1 MESYNLITEPWI
13 KVLDGKTNS
22 ENVVSIKELL
32 QNASDYRQLAGEM
45 HAQDLAILR
54 LLEAILTAVY
64 TRVDQTG
71 QEYDWVTLDDKMHLQ
86 SYKNT
91 KELKM
96 KKALMKTWSSL
107 YDEGCFSAAVF
118 DYLDKNKEL
127 FDFFGDRPFYQV
139 TAEQYDSFVQDDK
152 KIPEKEIIAK
162 GKGAGRVSLMQ
173 INRLI
178 SESNNSV
185 SVFSPKSTNLKNKL
199 TLDELVRWVI
209 TYQNFTG
216 VTDKTKVKAKEK
228 ISNSRGWLY
237 LLNPVYVQG
246 KNLFETLM
254 LNLLLF
260 NPNKPVYTQQRPV
273 WEEDLGEYVKRRL
286 SQVMPDNFAETYT
299 VWSRLLHIEWQDGT
313 PTIFSAGLPA
323 FDKTNAYNIEPM
335 STWRK
340 NKKDGI
346 YYPTTRQ
353 LSSIGISMWRNF
365 GQYVD
370 IEGRSESKE
379 PLIVAWLNYLKS
391 KKKVQNNQM
400 INLHTSGVIS
410 DDNTSSRMPAAEF
423 DDNLQIEADVLFD
436 EAEDRK
442 NTWPQ
447 RIEEMVDLN
456 QEVGRKYYGFLM
468 EVGRIRFGSQGAA
481 DFAGRKSQT
490 FYDNLNEP
498 FENWLSNLSGWDD
511 RDEQQELWEKQ
522 LKQIALRTLDDFL
535 EIIAPRDIS
544 GIKADKSQNG
554 TKGTDIN
561 IFIAANKYKAG
572 INKVLRNYKL

>member
-22 ENVVSIKELL
+22 EHMVSIKELL

-54 LLEAILTAVY
+54 LLEAILTTVY
-64 TRVDQTG
+64 TRVDQNNE
-71 QEYDWVTLDDKMHLQ
+71 EYEWVTLDEQMHVQ
-86 SYKNT
+86 SYDDEIEGST
-91 KELKM
+91 L
-96 KKALMKTWSSL
+96 LQVLTKTWNAL
-107 YDEGCFSAAVF
+107 YKEGSFSEAVF
-118 DYLDKNKEL
+118 DYLDKNKGL

-139 TAEQYDSFVQDDK
+139 TAEQYDSFVSDNK
-152 KIPEKEIIAK
+152 KIAK
-162 GKGAGRVSLMQ
+162 GSGTVDLMQ

-178 SESNNSV
+178 SQSGNSV
-185 SVFSPKSTNLKNKL
+185 AIFAPKSANRRNKL
-199 TLDELVRWVI
+199 ALDELVRWVI

-228 ISNSRGWLY
+228 MSNSRGWLY
-237 LLNPVYVQG
+237 TLNPVYAQG
-246 KNLFETLM
+246 NNLFETLM

-260 NPNKPVYTQQRPV
+260 NPNKPTYTQQRPV

-286 SQVMPDNFAETYT
+286 SQVKPDNFAETYT

-323 FDKTNAYNIEPM
+323 FDSANAYDIEPM
-335 STWRK
+335 STWRM
-340 NKKDGI
+340 NKKDEN
-346 YYPTTRQ
+346 YYPATRQ
-353 LSSIGISMWRNF
+353 LSSIGIAMWRNF

-370 IEGRSESKE
+370 IEGHTESRE
-379 PLIVAWLNYLKS
+379 PLTVAWLNYLKT
-391 KKKVQNNQM
+391 KNELLNQQM
-400 INLHTSGVIS
+400 INLHTSGIIS
-410 DDNTSSRMPAAEF
+410 NGGATSLMPAAEF
-423 DDNLQIEADVLFD
+423 DDNLRIEADVLFD
-436 EAEDRK
+436 ETEDRK
-442 NTWPQ
+442 NAWPQ

-468 EVGRIRFGSQGAA
+468 EVGRIRFGPQGAA

-498 FENWLSNLSGWDD
+498 FENWLANLSGGDD
-511 RDEQQELWEKQ
+511 RDKQQELWKKQ

-544 GIKADKSQNG
+544 GIKADKSQSG
-554 TKGTDIN
+554 TKSTESN
-561 IFIAANKYKAG
+561 IFIAANKYRAG
-572 INKVLRNYKL
+572 INKALNKNEK

>member
-22 ENVVSIKELL
+22 EHMVSIKELL

-54 LLEAILTAVY
+54 LLEAILTTVY

-71 QEYDWVTLDDKMHLQ
+71 QKYDWVTLDDKMHLL
-86 SYKNT
+86 SYKNP

-96 KKALMKTWSSL
+96 KKALLKTWSTL
-107 YDEGCFSAAVF
+107 YDKGSFSEAVLE
-118 DYLDKNKEL
+118 YLDKNREV

-139 TAEQYDSFVQDDK
+139 TAEQYDSFVPDNK
-152 KIPEKEIIAK
+152 KIAK
-162 GKGAGRVSLMQ
+162 GSGTVDLMQ

-178 SESNNSV
+178 SQSGNSV
-185 SVFSPKSTNLKNKL
+185 AIFAPKSANRKNKL

-216 VTDKTKVKAKEK
+216 VTDKTKVKAKGK
-228 ISNSRGWLY
+228 MSNSRGWLY
-237 LLNPVYVQG
+237 TLNPVYAQG

-260 NPNKPVYTQQRPV
+260 NPNKPTYTRQRPV

-286 SQVMPDNFAETYT
+286 SQVKPDNFAETYT

-323 FDKTNAYNIEPM
+323 FDSANAYDIEPM

-340 NKKDGI
+340 NKKDEF
-346 YYPTTRQ
+346 YYPATRQ
-353 LSSIGISMWRNF
+353 LSSIGIAMWRNF
-365 GQYVD
+365 GQYINVKRISD
-370 IEGRSESKE
+370 SSVQEETEE
-379 PLIVAWLNYLKS
+379 PLTVAWLNYLKT
-391 KKKVQNNQM
+391 KNKLLNQQM
-400 INLHTSGVIS
+400 INLHTSGIIS
-410 DDNTSSRMPAAEF
+410 NGGATSLMPAAEF
-423 DDNLQIEADVLFD
+423 DDNLRIEADVLFD
-436 EAEDRK
+436 ETEDRK
-442 NTWPQ
+442 NAWPQ

-468 EVGRIRFGSQGAA
+468 EVGRIRFGPQGAA

-498 FENWLSNLSGWDD
+498 FENWLANLSGGDD
-511 RDEQQELWEKQ
+511 RDKQQELWKKQ

-544 GIKADKSQNG
+544 GIKANKSQSG
-554 TKGTDIN
+554 TKSTESN
-561 IFIAANKYKAG
+561 IFIAANKYRAG
-572 INKVLRNYKL
+572 INKALNKNEK

>member
-13 KVLDGKTNS
+13 KVLDCKTNS
-22 ENVVSIKELL
+22 EHMVSIKELL

-54 LLEAILTAVY
+54 LLEAILTTVY
-64 TRVDQTG
+64 TRVDQAG
-71 QEYDWVTLDDKMHLQ
+71 QKYDWVTLDDKMHLQ
-86 SYKNT
+86 SYKNP

-96 KKALMKTWSSL
+96 KKALLKTWSTL
-107 YDEGCFSAAVF
+107 YDKGSFSEAVF
-118 DYLDKNKEL
+118 EYLDKNREV

-139 TAEQYDSFVQDDK
+139 TAEQYDSFVPDNK
-152 KIPEKEIIAK
+152 KIAR
-162 GKGAGRVSLMQ
+162 GSGTVDLMQ

-178 SESNNSV
+178 SQSGNSV
-185 SVFSPKSTNLKNKL
+185 AIFAPKSANRKNKL

-228 ISNSRGWLY
+228 MSNSRGWLY
-237 LLNPVYVQG
+237 TLNPVYAQG

-260 NPNKPVYTQQRPV
+260 NPNKPTYTQQRPV

-286 SQVMPDNFAETYT
+286 SQVKPDNFAETYT

-323 FDKTNAYNIEPM
+323 FDSANAYDIEPM

-340 NKKDGI
+340 NKMDEF
-346 YYPTTRQ
+346 YYPATRQ
-353 LSSIGISMWRNF
+353 LSSIGIAMWRNF
-365 GQYVD
+365 GQYINVKRISD
-370 IEGRSESKE
+370 SSVQEETEE
-379 PLIVAWLNYLKS
+379 PLTVAWLNYLKT
-391 KKKVQNNQM
+391 KNKLLNQQM
-400 INLHTSGVIS
+400 INLHTSGIIS
-410 DDNTSSRMPAAEF
+410 NGGATSLMPAAEF
-423 DDNLQIEADVLFD
+423 DDNLRIEADVLFD
-436 EAEDRK
+436 ETEDRK
-442 NTWPQ
+442 NAWPQ

-468 EVGRIRFGSQGAA
+468 EVGRIRFGPQGAA

-498 FENWLSNLSGWDD
+498 FENWLANLSGGDD
-511 RDEQQELWEKQ
+511 RDEQQKFWKKQ

-544 GIKADKSQNG
+544 GIKADKSQSG
-554 TKGTDIN
+554 TKSTESN
-561 IFIAANKYKAG
+561 IFIAANKYRAG
-572 INKVLRNYKL
+572 INKALNKNEK

>member
-13 KVLDGKTNS
+13 KVLDSKTNS
-22 ENVVSIKELL
+22 EHMVSIKELL

-54 LLEAILTAVY
+54 LLEAILTTVY

-71 QEYDWVTLDDKMHLQ
+71 QKYDWITLDDKMHLQ
-86 SYKNT
+86 SFKNP
-91 KELKM
+91 KALKI
-96 KKALMKTWSSL
+96 KKALLKTWSTL
-107 YDEGCFSAAVF
+107 YDKGGFSEAVF
-118 DYLDKNKEL
+118 EYLDKNREA

-139 TAEQYDSFVQDDK
+139 TAEQYDSFVPDNK
-152 KIPEKEIIAK
+152 KIAK
-162 GKGAGRVSLMQ
+162 GSGTVDLMQ

-178 SESNNSV
+178 SQSGNSV
-185 SVFSPKSTNLKNKL
+185 AIFAPKSANRKNKL

-216 VTDKTKVKAKEK
+216 VTDKTKVKAKK
-228 ISNSRGWLY
+228 KMSNSRGWLY
-237 LLNPVYVQG
+237 TLNPVYAQG

-260 NPNKPVYTQQRPV
+260 NPSNPAYTQQRPV

-286 SQVMPDNFAETYT
+286 SQVKPDNFAETYT

-323 FDKTNAYNIEPM
+323 FDSANAYYIEPM
-335 STWRK
+335 STWRM
-340 NKKDGI
+340 NKKDGN
-346 YYPTTRQ
+346 YYPATRQ
-353 LSSIGISMWRNF
+353 LSSIGIAMWRNF
-365 GQYVD
+365 GQYINVERTSD
-370 IEGRSESKE
+370 SSVQEETEE
-379 PLIVAWLNYLKS
+379 PLIVAWLNYLKT
-391 KKKVQNNQM
+391 KHELLNQQM
-400 INLHTSGVIS
+400 INLHTSGIIS
-410 DDNTSSRMPAAEF
+410 NGGATSLMPAAEF
-423 DDNLQIEADVLFD
+423 DDNLRIEADVLFD
-436 EAEDRK
+436 ESEDR
-442 NTWPQ
+442 NNAWPQ
-447 RIEEMVDLN
+447 RIEGMVDLN

-498 FENWLSNLSGWDD
+498 FENWLSNLSGGDN
-511 RDEQQELWEKQ
+511 RDEQQKLWEKQ

-544 GIKADKSQNG
+544 GIKADKSQSG
-554 TKGTDIN
+554 TKSTESN
-561 IFIAANKYKAG
+561 IFIAANKYRAG
-572 INKVLRNYKL
+572 INKALNKNGK

>member
-22 ENVVSIKELL
+22 EHMVSIKELL

-54 LLEAILTAVY
+54 LLVAILTTVY

-71 QEYDWVTLDDKMHLQ
+71 QKYDWVTLDDKMHLQ
-86 SYKNT
+86 SFKNP
-91 KELKM
+91 KALKI
-96 KKALMKTWSSL
+96 KKALLKTWSTL
-107 YDEGCFSAAVF
+107 YDKGSFSEAVF
-118 DYLDKNKEL
+118 EYLDKNREV

-139 TAEQYDSFVQDDK
+139 TAEQYDSFVPDNK
-152 KIPEKEIIAK
+152 KIAK
-162 GKGAGRVSLMQ
+162 GSGTVDLMQ

-178 SESNNSV
+178 SQSGNSV
-185 SVFSPKSTNLKNKL
+185 ALFAPKSANRKNKL

-228 ISNSRGWLY
+228 MSNSRGWLY
-237 LLNPVYVQG
+237 TLNPVYAQG

-260 NPNKPVYTQQRPV
+260 NPNKPAYTQQRPV

-286 SQVMPDNFAETYT
+286 SQVKPDNFAETYT
-299 VWSRLLHIEWQDGT
+299 VWSRLLHIEWRDGT

-323 FDKTNAYNIEPM
+323 FDSANAYYIEPM
-335 STWRK
+335 STWRM
-340 NKKDGI
+340 NKKDGN
-346 YYPTTRQ
+346 YYPATRQ
-353 LSSIGISMWRNF
+353 LSSIGIAMWRNF
-365 GQYVD
+365 GQYINVERTSD
-370 IEGRSESKE
+370 SSVQEETEE
-379 PLIVAWLNYLKS
+379 PLIVAWLNYLKT
-391 KKKVQNNQM
+391 KHELLNQQM
-400 INLHTSGVIS
+400 INLHTSGIIS
-410 DDNTSSRMPAAEF
+410 NGGATSLMPAAEF
-423 DDNLQIEADVLFD
+423 DDNLRIEADVLFD
-436 EAEDRK
+436 ETEDRK
-442 NTWPQ
+442 NAWPQ
-447 RIEEMVDLN
+447 RIEGMVDLN

-498 FENWLSNLSGWDD
+498 FENWLSNLSGGDN
-511 RDEQQELWEKQ
+511 RDEQQKLWEKQ

-544 GIKADKSQNG
+544 GIKADKGQSG
-554 TKGTDIN
+554 TKSTESN
-561 IFIAANKYKAG
+561 IFIAANKYRAG
-572 INKVLRNYKL
+572 INKVLNKNGK

>member
-22 ENVVSIKELL
+22 EHMVSIKELL

-45 HAQDLAILR
+45 HAQDLAVLR
-54 LLEAILTAVY
+54 LLEAILTTVY
-64 TRVDQTG
+64 TRVDQNDE
-71 QEYDWVTLDDKMHLQ
+71 EYEWVTLDEQMHVQ
-86 SYKNT
+86 SYDDEIEGST
-91 KELKM
+91 L
-96 KKALMKTWSSL
+96 LQVLTKTWNAL
-107 YDEGCFSAAVF
+107 YKEGSFSEAVF
-118 DYLDKNKEL
+118 DYLDKNKGL

-139 TAEQYDSFVQDDK
+139 TAEQYDSFVPDNK
-152 KIPEKEIIAK
+152 KIAK
-162 GKGAGRVSLMQ
+162 GSGTVDLMQ

-178 SESNNSV
+178 SQSGNSV
-185 SVFSPKSTNLKNKL
+185 AIFSPKSANRKNKL

-228 ISNSRGWLY
+228 MSNSRGWLY
-237 LLNPVYVQG
+237 TLNPVYAQG

-260 NPNKPVYTQQRPV
+260 NPNKPAYTQQRPV

-286 SQVMPDNFAETYT
+286 SQVKPDNFAETYT

-323 FDKTNAYNIEPM
+323 FDSANAYDIEPM
-335 STWRK
+335 STWRM
-340 NKKDGI
+340 NKKDEN
-346 YYPTTRQ
+346 YYPATRQ
-353 LSSIGISMWRNF
+353 LSSIGIAMWRNF

-370 IEGRSESKE
+370 IEGHTESRE
-379 PLIVAWLNYLKS
+379 PLTVAWLNYLKT
-391 KKKVQNNQM
+391 KNEFLNQQM
-400 INLHTSGVIS
+400 INLHTSGIIS
-410 DDNTSSRMPAAEF
+410 NGGATSLMPAAEF
-423 DDNLQIEADVLFD
+423 DDNLRIEADVLFD
-436 EAEDRK
+436 ETEDRK
-442 NTWPQ
+442 NAWPQ

-468 EVGRIRFGSQGAA
+468 EVGRIRFGPQGAA

-498 FENWLSNLSGWDD
+498 FENWLANLSGGDD
-511 RDEQQELWEKQ
+511 RDKQQELWKKQ
-522 LKQIALRTLDDFL
+522 LRQIALRTLDDFL

-544 GIKADKSQNG
+544 GIKADKSQSG
-554 TKGTDIN
+554 TKSTESN
-561 IFIAANKYKAG
+561 IFIAANKYRAG
-572 INKVLRNYKL
+572 INKALSKNEK

>member
-22 ENVVSIKELL
+22 EHMVSIKELL

-54 LLEAILTAVY
+54 LLEAILTTVY
-64 TRVDQTG
+64 TRVDQNDE
-71 QEYDWVTLDDKMHLQ
+71 EYEWVTLDEQMHVQ
-86 SYKNT
+86 SYDDEIEGST
-91 KELKM
+91 L
-96 KKALMKTWSSL
+96 LQVLTKTWNAL
-107 YDEGCFSAAVF
+107 YKEGSFSEAVF
-118 DYLDKNKEL
+118 DYLDKNKGL

-139 TAEQYDSFVQDDK
+139 TAKQYDSFVPDNK
-152 KIPEKEIIAK
+152 KIAK
-162 GKGAGRVSLMQ
+162 GSGTVDLMQ

-178 SESNNSV
+178 SQSGNSV
-185 SVFSPKSTNLKNKL
+185 AIFAPKSANRKNKL

-228 ISNSRGWLY
+228 MSNSRGWLY
-237 LLNPVYVQG
+237 TLNPVYAQG
-246 KNLFETLM
+246 NNLFETLM

-260 NPNKPVYTQQRPV
+260 NPNKPTYTQQRPV

-286 SQVMPDNFAETYT
+286 SQVKPDNFAETYT

-323 FDKTNAYNIEPM
+323 FDSANAYDIEPM
-335 STWRK
+335 STWRM
-340 NKKDGI
+340 NKKNEN
-346 YYPTTRQ
+346 YYPATRQ
-353 LSSIGISMWRNF
+353 LSSIGIAMWRNF

-370 IEGRSESKE
+370 IEGYTESRE
-379 PLIVAWLNYLKS
+379 PLTVAWLNYLKT
-391 KKKVQNNQM
+391 KNELLNQQM
-400 INLHTSGVIS
+400 INLHTSGIIS
-410 DDNTSSRMPAAEF
+410 NGGATSLMPAAEF
-423 DDNLQIEADVLFD
+423 DDNLRIEADVLFD
-436 EAEDRK
+436 ETEDRK
-442 NTWPQ
+442 NAWPQ

-468 EVGRIRFGSQGAA
+468 EVGRIRFGPQGAA

-498 FENWLSNLSGWDD
+498 FENWLANLSGGDD
-511 RDEQQELWEKQ
+511 RDEQQKFWKKQ

-544 GIKADKSQNG
+544 GIKADKSQSG
-554 TKGTDIN
+554 TKSTESN
-561 IFIAANKYKAG
+561 IFIAANKYRAG
-572 INKVLRNYKL
+572 INKALNKNEK

>member
-22 ENVVSIKELL
+22 EHMVSIKELL

-45 HAQDLAILR
+45 HAQDLAVLR
-54 LLEAILTAVY
+54 LLEAILTTVY
-64 TRVDQTG
+64 TRVDQNDE
-71 QEYDWVTLDDKMHLQ
+71 EYEWVTLDEQMHVQ
-86 SYKNT
+86 SYDDEIEGST
-91 KELKM
+91 L
-96 KKALMKTWSSL
+96 LQVLTKTWNAL
-107 YDEGCFSAAVF
+107 YKEGSFSEAVF
-118 DYLDKNKEL
+118 DYLDKNKGL

-139 TAEQYDSFVQDDK
+139 TAEQYDNFVPDNK
-152 KIPEKEIIAK
+152 KIAK
-162 GKGAGRVSLMQ
+162 GSGTVDLMQ

-178 SESNNSV
+178 SQSGNSV
-185 SVFSPKSTNLKNKL
+185 AIFSPKSANRKNKL

-228 ISNSRGWLY
+228 MSNSRGWLY
-237 LLNPVYVQG
+237 TLNPVYAQG

-260 NPNKPVYTQQRPV
+260 NPNKPAYTQQRPV

-286 SQVMPDNFAETYT
+286 SQVKPDNFAETYT

-323 FDKTNAYNIEPM
+323 FDSANAYDIEPM
-335 STWRK
+335 STWRM
-340 NKKDGI
+340 NKKDEN
-346 YYPTTRQ
+346 YYPATRQ
-353 LSSIGISMWRNF
+353 LSSIGIAMWRNF

-370 IEGRSESKE
+370 IEGHTESRE
-379 PLIVAWLNYLKS
+379 PLTVAWLNYLKT
-391 KKKVQNNQM
+391 KNEFLNQQM
-400 INLHTSGVIS
+400 INLHTSGIIS
-410 DDNTSSRMPAAEF
+410 NGGATSLMPAAEF
-423 DDNLQIEADVLFD
+423 DDNLRIEADVLFD
-436 EAEDRK
+436 ETEDRK
-442 NTWPQ
+442 NAWPQ

-468 EVGRIRFGSQGAA
+468 EVGRIRFGPQGAA

-498 FENWLSNLSGWDD
+498 FENWLANLSGGDD
-511 RDEQQELWEKQ
+511 RDKQQELWKKQ
-522 LKQIALRTLDDFL
+522 LRQIALRTLDDFL

-544 GIKADKSQNG
+544 GIKADKSQSG
-554 TKGTDIN
+554 TKSTESN
-561 IFIAANKYKAG
+561 IFIAANKYRAG
-572 INKVLRNYKL
+572 INKALNKNEK

>member
-22 ENVVSIKELL
+22 EHMVSIKELL

-54 LLEAILTAVY
+54 LLEAILTTVY
-64 TRVDQTG
+64 TRVDQNDE
-71 QEYDWVTLDDKMHLQ
+71 EYEWVTLDEQMHVQ
-86 SYKNT
+86 SYDDEIEGST
-91 KELKM
+91 L
-96 KKALMKTWSSL
+96 LQVLTKTWNAL
-107 YDEGCFSAAVF
+107 YKEGSFSEAVF
-118 DYLDKNKEL
+118 DYLDKNKGL

-139 TAEQYDSFVQDDK
+139 TAEQYDNFVPDDK
-152 KIPEKEIIAK
+152 KIAK
-162 GKGAGRVSLMQ
+162 GSGTVDLMQ

-178 SESNNSV
+178 SQSGNSV
-185 SVFSPKSTNLKNKL
+185 AIFAPKSANRKNKL

-228 ISNSRGWLY
+228 MSNSRGWLY
-237 LLNPVYVQG
+237 TLNPVYAQG

-260 NPNKPVYTQQRPV
+260 NPNKPAYTQQQPV

-286 SQVMPDNFAETYT
+286 SQVKPDNFAETYT

-323 FDKTNAYNIEPM
+323 FDSANAYDIEAM
-335 STWRK
+335 STWRM
-340 NKKDGI
+340 NKKDKN
-346 YYPTTRQ
+346 YYPATRQ
-353 LSSIGISMWRNF
+353 LSSIGIAMWRNF

-370 IEGRSESKE
+370 IEGHTESRE
-379 PLIVAWLNYLKS
+379 PLTVAWLNYLKT
-391 KKKVQNNQM
+391 KNELLNQQI
-400 INLHTSGVIS
+400 INLHTSGIIS
-410 DDNTSSRMPAAEF
+410 NGGATSLMPAAEF
-423 DDNLQIEADVLFD
+423 DDNLRIEADVLFD
-436 EAEDRK
+436 ETEDRK
-442 NTWPQ
+442 NAWPQ

-468 EVGRIRFGSQGAA
+468 EVGRIRFGPQGAA

-498 FENWLSNLSGWDD
+498 FENWLSNLSGGDD
-511 RDEQQELWEKQ
+511 RDEQQKFWKKQ

-544 GIKADKSQNG
+544 GIKADKNQSG
-554 TKGTDIN
+554 TKSTESN
-561 IFIAANKYKAG
+561 IFIAANKYRAG
-572 INKVLRNYKL
+572 INKALNKNEK

>member
-22 ENVVSIKELL
+22 EHMVSIKELL

-54 LLEAILTAVY
+54 LLEAILTTVY
-64 TRVDQTG
+64 TRVDQNDE
-71 QEYDWVTLDDKMHLQ
+71 EYEWVTLDEQMHVQ
-86 SYKNT
+86 SYDDEIEGST
-91 KELKM
+91 L
-96 KKALMKTWSSL
+96 LQVLTKTWNAL
-107 YDEGCFSAAVF
+107 YKEGSFSEAVF
-118 DYLDKNKEL
+118 DYLDKNKGL

-139 TAEQYDSFVQDDK
+139 TAKQYDSFVPDNK
-152 KIPEKEIIAK
+152 KIAK
-162 GKGAGRVSLMQ
+162 GSGTVDLMQ

-178 SESNNSV
+178 SQSGNSV
-185 SVFSPKSTNLKNKL
+185 AIFAPKSANRKNKL

-228 ISNSRGWLY
+228 MPNSRGWLY
-237 LLNPVYVQG
+237 TLNPVYAQG

-260 NPNKPVYTQQRPV
+260 NPNKPTYTQQRPV

-286 SQVMPDNFAETYT
+286 SQVKPDNFAETYT

-323 FDKTNAYNIEPM
+323 FDSANAYDIEPM
-335 STWRK
+335 STWRM
-340 NKKDGI
+340 NKKDGN
-346 YYPTTRQ
+346 YYPATRQ
-353 LSSIGISMWRNF
+353 LSSIGIAMWRNF

-370 IEGRSESKE
+370 IKGHTESRE
-379 PLIVAWLNYLKS
+379 PLTVAWLNYLKT
-391 KKKVQNNQM
+391 KNELLNQQM
-400 INLHTSGVIS
+400 INLHTSGIIS
-410 DDNTSSRMPAAEF
+410 NGGATSLMPAAEF
-423 DDNLQIEADVLFD
+423 DDNLRIEADVLFD
-436 EAEDRK
+436 ETEDRK
-442 NTWPQ
+442 NAWPQ

-468 EVGRIRFGSQGAA
+468 EVGRIRFGPQGAA

-498 FENWLSNLSGWDD
+498 FENWLANLSGGDD
-511 RDEQQELWEKQ
+511 RDKQQELWKKQ

-544 GIKADKSQNG
+544 GIKADKSQSG
-554 TKGTDIN
+554 TKSTESN
-561 IFIAANKYKAG
+561 IFIAANKYRAG
-572 INKVLRNYKL
+572 INKALNKNEK

>member
-22 ENVVSIKELL
+22 EHMVSIKELL

-54 LLEAILTAVY
+54 LLEAILTTVY
-64 TRVDQTG
+64 TRVDQNDE
-71 QEYDWVTLDDKMHLQ
+71 EYEWVTLDEQMHVQ
-86 SYKNT
+86 SYDDEIEGST
-91 KELKM
+91 L
-96 KKALMKTWSSL
+96 LQVLTKTWNAL
-107 YDEGCFSAAVF
+107 YKEGSFSEAVF
-118 DYLDKNKEL
+118 DYLDKNKGL

-139 TAEQYDSFVQDDK
+139 TAEQYDSFVPDNK
-152 KIPEKEIIAK
+152 KTAK
-162 GKGAGRVSLMQ
+162 GSGTVDLMQ

-178 SESNNSV
+178 SQSGNSV
-185 SVFSPKSTNLKNKL
+185 AIFAPKSANRKNKL

-228 ISNSRGWLY
+228 MSNSRGWLY
-237 LLNPVYVQG
+237 TLNPVYAQG
-246 KNLFETLM
+246 NNLFETLM

-260 NPNKPVYTQQRPV
+260 NPNKPTYTQQRPV

-286 SQVMPDNFAETYT
+286 SQVKPDNFAETYT

-323 FDKTNAYNIEPM
+323 FDSANAYDIEPM
-335 STWRK
+335 STWRM
-340 NKKDGI
+340 NKKDEN
-346 YYPTTRQ
+346 YYPATRQ
-353 LSSIGISMWRNF
+353 LSSIGIAMWRNF

-370 IEGRSESKE
+370 IEGHTESRE
-379 PLIVAWLNYLKS
+379 PLTVAWLNYLKT
-391 KKKVQNNQM
+391 KNELLNQQM
-400 INLHTSGVIS
+400 INLHTSGIIS
-410 DDNTSSRMPAAEF
+410 NGGATSLMPAAEF

-436 EAEDRK
+436 ETEDRK
-442 NTWPQ
+442 NAWPQ

-468 EVGRIRFGSQGAA
+468 EVGRIRFGPQGAA

-498 FENWLSNLSGWDD
+498 FENWLANLSGGDD
-511 RDEQQELWEKQ
+511 RDEQQELWKKQ

-544 GIKADKSQNG
+544 GIKADKSQSG
-554 TKGTDIN
+554 TKSTESN
-561 IFIAANKYKAG
+561 IFIAANKYRAG
-572 INKVLRNYKL
+572 INKALNKNEK

>member
-22 ENVVSIKELL
+22 EHMVSIKELL

-54 LLEAILTAVY
+54 LLEAILTTVY
-64 TRVDQTG
+64 TRVDQNDE
-71 QEYDWVTLDDKMHLQ
+71 EYEWVTLDEQMHVQ
-86 SYKNT
+86 SYDDEIEGST
-91 KELKM
+91 L
-96 KKALMKTWSSL
+96 LQVLTKTWNAL
-107 YDEGCFSAAVF
+107 YKEGSFSEAVF
-118 DYLDKNKEL
+118 DYLDKNKGL

-139 TAEQYDSFVQDDK
+139 TAKQYDSFVPDNK
-152 KIPEKEIIAK
+152 KIAK
-162 GKGAGRVSLMQ
+162 GSGTVDLMQ

-178 SESNNSV
+178 SQSGNSV
-185 SVFSPKSTNLKNKL
+185 AIFAPKSANRKNKL

-228 ISNSRGWLY
+228 MPNSRGWLY
-237 LLNPVYVQG
+237 TLNPVYAQG

-260 NPNKPVYTQQRPV
+260 NPNKPTYTQQRPV

-286 SQVMPDNFAETYT
+286 SQVKPDNFAETYT

-323 FDKTNAYNIEPM
+323 FDSANAYDIEPM
-335 STWRK
+335 STWRM
-340 NKKDGI
+340 NKKDGN
-346 YYPTTRQ
+346 YYPATRQ
-353 LSSIGISMWRNF
+353 LSSIGIAMWRNF

-370 IEGRSESKE
+370 IKGHTESRE
-379 PLIVAWLNYLKS
+379 PLTVAWLNYLKT
-391 KKKVQNNQM
+391 KNELLNQQM
-400 INLHTSGVIS
+400 INLHTSGIIS
-410 DDNTSSRMPAAEF
+410 NGGATSLMPAAEF
-423 DDNLQIEADVLFD
+423 DDNLRIEADVLFD
-436 EAEDRK
+436 ETEDRK
-442 NTWPQ
+442 NAWPQ

-468 EVGRIRFGSQGAA
+468 EVGRIRFGPQGAA

-498 FENWLSNLSGWDD
+498 FENWLSNLSGGDD
-511 RDEQQELWEKQ
+511 RDEQQKFWKKQ

-544 GIKADKSQNG
+544 GIKADKSQSG
-554 TKGTDIN
+554 TKSTESN
-561 IFIAANKYKAG
+561 IFIAANKYRAG
-572 INKVLRNYKL
+572 INKALNKNEK